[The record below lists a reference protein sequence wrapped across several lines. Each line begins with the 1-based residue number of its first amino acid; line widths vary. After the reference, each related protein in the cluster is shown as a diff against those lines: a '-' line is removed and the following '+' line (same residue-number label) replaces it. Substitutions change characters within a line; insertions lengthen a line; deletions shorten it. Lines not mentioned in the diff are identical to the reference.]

1 MELREELQ
9 ELMSRRNLSQ
19 LSVAR
24 AVGKSAAVIN
34 QYLQGKYSGD
44 VESVNELITGF
55 IQRERER
62 AKAKPLNLGFV
73 STFSARKGLEVIA
86 FAHAESDIC
95 VLSGAAGVGKT
106 VILREY
112 SNRNRDAILI
122 EADPGYTA
130 RVLLEELCN
139 RLGVSKRGNIHD
151 LSENCVQ
158 ALRGSGRL
166 LMIDEAELLPYRALE
181 VLRRLHDKTGIGIVL
196 AGMPRL
202 LINLRGKRGEFAQ
215 LYSRVGL
222 ALPLGDALSR
232 EDFDQITLSMMPEAT
247 EESVKDALYTS
258 AKGNARRLGKLLRGV
273 QRSCVV
279 SGKPVSA
286 AAVKKFAEM
295 LIH

>member
-1 MELREELQ
+1 MELHDELK
-9 ELMSRRNLSQ
+9 ELMNRRDLSQ
-19 LSVAR
+19 TYVAR
-24 AVGKSAAVIN
+24 AIGKSAAVIN

-44 VESVNELITGF
+44 VALVNDLIAGF
-55 IQRERER
+55 IKRERD
-62 AKAKPLNLGFV
+62 KAAARHINLEFVGTLN
-73 STFSARKGLEVIA
+73 ARKGLEVIA
-86 FAHAESDIC
+86 FAHTEGDIC

-106 VILREY
+106 MILREY
-112 SNRNRDAILI
+112 SIKHRDAILI

-151 LSENCVQ
+151 LSESCVQ
-158 ALRGSGRL
+158 ALRESGRL
-166 LMIDEAELLPYRALE
+166 LMIDEAELLPHRALE

-202 LINLRGKRGEFAQ
+202 LVNLRGKRGEFAQ

-222 ALPLGDALSR
+222 ALPLGDALTR
-232 EDFDQITLSMMPEAT
+232 EDFDLIALSMLPEIS
-247 EESVKDALYTS
+247 EDNVMDALYTS
-258 AKGNARRLGKLLRGV
+258 SRGNARRLGKLLRGV
-273 QRSCVV
+273 QRSCTL

-286 AAVKKFAEM
+286 SAVKKFAEM